1 MRATPSSPKQPSDDR
16 REGGREEGNGCASQ
30 PHAEPSRRKRE
41 GPTPA
46 PPGGCRGAGRFLH
59 LLPPL
64 GGQSGERSYGRREG
78 TLGSGER
85 APAPG
90 RPEGRDRAAPSDLA
104 GPPAP
109 SLARRAPGRTPTPA
123 PWAQSG
129 RRGAGRTTAEGRR
142 PGLGAASQ
150 HSGRWGGLRRE
161 SAPRATRAEGPPPA
175 LTCPLAPSRSGG
187 GATLRR
193 DPQSTSTKPQAVAA
207 AAAAGQEGAG
217 PLPETAPPPRPNPVP
232 PAPGPAPEPP
242 PPPPIGPRFS
252 RMGAAPPHRP
262 PTVPLGFLPSHWAG
276 GLRGQS
282 GLLGPRQVPG
292 HNWLG

>member
-1 MRATPSSPKQPSDDR
+1 MRATPSSPKQPSDDG

-78 TLGSGER
+78 TLGSGPER
-85 APAPG
+85 PAGRGPDHGRGAPAG
-90 RPEGRDRAAPSDLA
+90 VG
-104 GPPAP
+104 G
-109 SLARRAPGRTPTPA
+109 SLAAL
-123 PWAQSG
+123 WAVG
-129 RRGAGRTTAEGRR
+129 
-142 PGLGAASQ
+142 
-150 HSGRWGGLRRE
+150 GGLRRE

-207 AAAAGQEGAG
+207 AVAAGQAGAG

-282 GLLGPRQVPG
+282 GLLGPRQIEVSGRQRGRETRSGRGSEAQERVREAGADRRAGCDAPMKG
-292 HNWLG
+292 G